1 MATNGGNKAEVRRQ
15 AAAVRAL
22 ESAGRTPE
30 QQLARLDAAGCVAKK
45 ERTKLA
51 LRIKIRDGKNTSTAK
66 VTGQGNSQTA
76 SKG

>member
-30 QQLARLDAAGCVAKK
+30 QQLARLDAAGCVAK
-45 ERTKLA
+45 
-51 LRIKIRDGKNTSTAK
+51 
-66 VTGQGNSQTA
+66 
-76 SKG
+76 